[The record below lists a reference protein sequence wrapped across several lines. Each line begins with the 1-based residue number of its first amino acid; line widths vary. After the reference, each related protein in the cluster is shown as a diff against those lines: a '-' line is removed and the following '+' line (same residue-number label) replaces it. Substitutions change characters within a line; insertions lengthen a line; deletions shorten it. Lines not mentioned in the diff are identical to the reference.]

1 MLQVGSF
8 EILIDQGVAIILNLD
23 EKSPHANTVS
33 WLEQENERGGK
44 DREVYKKRWNI
55 LYTCIELGK
64 SSIDGDFPLSCLT
77 TGG

>member
-1 MLQVGSF
+1 MCSKMLQVGSF

-44 DREVYKKRWNI
+44 DREVYKKDG
-55 LYTCIELGK
+55 T
-64 SSIDGDFPLSCLT
+64 SST
-77 TGG
+77 HMH